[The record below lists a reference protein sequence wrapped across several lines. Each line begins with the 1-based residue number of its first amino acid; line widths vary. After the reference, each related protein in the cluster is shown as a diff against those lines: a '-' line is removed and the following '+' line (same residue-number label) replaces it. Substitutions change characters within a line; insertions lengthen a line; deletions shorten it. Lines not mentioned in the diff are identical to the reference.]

1 MTIKQSLI
9 GVCVLFGLVP
19 SVTVGV
25 IAYRAANGVGTQ
37 VARSFETLARQ
48 IVDKI
53 DRNLFERYGDVQAF
67 GINRV
72 AHDTSQWGKG
82 ESTPLVQTMNAYVDT
97 YDIYAL
103 TMLVDLS
110 GKLAAVNTKDKDGK
124 PIETSGLYSKN
135 YADEKWFQDAK
146 AGRFTENNEKTVTGT
161 VVGDFHVNEL
171 AKSVYKDEGLALTF
185 TAPVKDD
192 SGKVIGYWH
201 NVAKFA
207 LVEEIVRETYQDLA
221 KNGLKTAEITLMHKD
236 GRVFVDYDPMKYG
249 KDEVVRDMELIGK
262 LNLVSLGLPA
272 ATAIQSG
279 EAGSATAMTHK
290 RKGYDQV
297 AGFTPNMGSMG
308 FPRMPWGVIIRAER
322 SEALAGVMATHR
334 AVLASLAISAVA
346 VALGAYFFASR
357 LVAPIAG
364 FVRRLRD
371 IAEGEGDLTQRVDDS
386 RGDELGELGKWF
398 NRFIENV
405 QKIVCDVARSSS
417 QVSAAAT
424 EIAASSEEM
433 AAGLNNQE
441 TQVGEMSGHIEQLA
455 ASVSQ
460 VASRCDE
467 AAAAADASGRDAGTG
482 GTVVT
487 STIEEMKG
495 ISTDVAGAAKGVE
508 HLGQKSEQIGEI
520 IKVINDIADQTNLL
534 ALNAAIEAARAGEH
548 GRGFAVVADE
558 VRKLAERTTKA
569 TEEVAR
575 SIREIQDETKSAV
588 TQIKAGAT
596 RVTRGVDLANKAGE
610 ALARI
615 VSGADGLR
623 GMLKDI
629 AASTQEQSAAS
640 SSISESVKRVRSV
653 ASESNQGATQA
664 AQAAMF
670 LSKEAENLQAIVKRF
685 RTA

>member
-1 MTIKQSLI
+1 MTIRQSLI
-9 GVCVLFGLVP
+9 GVCVLFGVVP
-19 SVTVGV
+19 SATVGF
-25 IAYRAANGVGTQ
+25 IAYRAANGAGVQ
-37 VARSFETLARQ
+37 VSESFETLARQ

-67 GINRV
+67 AINRV
-72 AHDTSQWGKG
+72 VHDTTQWGKG
-82 ESTPLVQTMNAYVDT
+82 EATPLVQTMNAYVDT

-103 TMLVDLS
+103 TMLVDPS
-110 GKLAAVNTKDKDGK
+110 GKLVGVNTKDQDGK
-124 PIETSGLYSKN
+124 PIDTTALYAKN
-135 YADEKWFQDAK
+135 YAGEKWFQDAT
-146 AGRFTENNEKTVTGT
+146 AGRYLENKEKTVTGT
-161 VVGDFHVNEL
+161 VVGDIHVNEL
-171 AKSVYKDEGLALTF
+171 AKSVYKDEGLSLTF

-192 SGKVIGYWH
+192 AGKVIAYWH
-201 NVAKFA
+201 NVAKFS
-207 LVEEIVRETYQDLA
+207 LVEEIVRGTYQDLA
-221 KNGLKTAEITLMHKD
+221 KNGLKTAEITLIHRD
-236 GRVFVDYDPMKYG
+236 GQVFVDYDPMKYG
-249 KDEVVRDMELIGK
+249 KDDVVRDMEVLGK
-262 LNLVSLGLPA
+262 LNLKELGLPA
-272 ATAIQSG
+272 AVAIHAG
-279 EAGSATAMTHK
+279 EVGSSTAMKHK

-297 AGFTPNMGSMG
+297 AGYTPSFGAMG
-308 FPRMPWGVIIRAER
+308 FPGMPWGVIIRAQQA
-322 SEALAGVMATHR
+322 EALSGVMATHR
-334 AVLASLAISAVA
+334 AVLASVSISAILVSI
-346 VALGAYFFASR
+346 GAYFFASR
-357 LVAPIAG
+357 LVAPING

-371 IAEGEGDLTQRVDDS
+371 IAEGEGDLTQRVDEA
-386 RGDELGELGKWF
+386 RRDELGELGRWF
-398 NRFIENV
+398 NKFIENV
-405 QKIVCDVARSSS
+405 QKIVSDVARSSG

-441 TQVGEMSGHIEQLA
+441 SQVGEMSGHIEQLA

-467 AAAAADASGRDAGTG
+467 AAAAADSSGRDASSG

-495 ISTDVAGAAKGVE
+495 ISGDVAGAACGVE

-575 SIREIQDETKSAV
+575 SIREIQEETKSAV

-610 ALARI
+610 ALSRI

-623 GMLKDI
+623 GMLRDI
-629 AASTQEQSAAS
+629 AASTQEQSSAS
-640 SSISESVKRVRSV
+640 TSITESVKRVRSV

-685 RTA
+685 KTS